1 MDVGNGRGSGVGG
14 VQCPERTTCNRSV
27 AGDGGRRA
35 AGRCGGD
42 YGINAGYGGSEV
54 PATAPRAC
62 MIAGEFHLL
71 GQVIRSRDCV
81 QLAGSSTE
89 AELQRACEGLAQTS
103 AQMGGKAGE
112 ITYMEGCPSPSQGS
126 CRGIFGKSFDGYYY
140 ERSADDLANL
150 PASCAQGGGTWV
162 AD

>member
-1 MDVGNGRGSGVGG
+1 LGMAAAVVLAACSAPSEP
-14 VQCPERTTCNRSV
+14 PETAAPPAAPETPAEV
-27 AGDGGRRA
+27 AEPVPDTA
-35 AGRCGGD
+35 VVHA
-42 YGINAGYGGSEV
+42 

-71 GQVIRSRDCV
+71 GQVIRSRDCM
-81 QLAGSSTE
+81 QLAGGSTE
-89 AELQRACEGLAQTS
+89 AELQRACEGLAQVS

-112 ITYMEGCPSPSQGS
+112 ITYMQGCPSPSQGS

-140 ERSADDLANL
+140 ERSADDLADL

>member
-1 MDVGNGRGSGVGG
+1 MAAAVVLAACSAPSEPPAAAASPVTVEGAQPAVA
-14 VQCPERTTCNRSV
+14 EATTESTP
-27 AGDGGRRA
+27 DTA
-35 AGRCGGD
+35 AVP
-42 YGINAGYGGSEV
+42 V
-54 PATAPRAC
+54 PAAAPRAC

-150 PASCAQGGGTWV
+150 PASCALGGGIWV